1 MNNVD
6 NKELLLAAI
15 DDYNDLTHSQKEL
28 LKVLVN
34 FNTEVS
40 AQTIID
46 VIALRKQ
53 SVYPNLKKL
62 LASNLITKIQKR
74 TSTFLV
80 NRTKMY
86 EIVEFYNKKQEILQN
101 NSIKYLTK

>member
-86 EIVEFYNKKQEILQN
+86 EIVVEWFKKRL
-101 NSIKYLTK
+101 